1 MDSEA
6 ITYGAEVVFNVWDPK
21 IEDIE
26 DHSLMQLWLVNSDGP
41 VGQSV
46 EVGWMVSKYQYGD
59 TLPHL
64 FTWFTTNGWGQAG
77 DLVGGY
83 DARQSGW
90 VQVDTTIFPGAVI
103 SDVSVA
109 DGAQAT
115 LGVKVSLWQNN
126 WWVAVQGKWIGYY
139 PTSLF
144 SRGPTEMTL
153 ANRATRVLFGGEVF
167 SSNPSPLTTTCQMG
181 SGSTPAGGIGV
192 ACFLEQMRVQSDL
205 LGPMQDFSA
214 ASPSEEHPEIYSLAS
229 FLKSQSPRQA
239 TCWLADAGKG
249 PESPFA
255 RPQFQS

>member
-153 ANRATRVLFGGEVF
+153 VNRATRD
-167 SSNPSPLTTTCQMG
+167 S
-181 SGSTPAGGIGV
+181 
-192 ACFLEQMRVQSDL
+192 
-205 LGPMQDFSA
+205 
-214 ASPSEEHPEIYSLAS
+214 SEE
-229 FLKSQSPRQA
+229 KSSPQTLHRSRPHA
-239 TCWLADAGKG
+239 RWVAD
-249 PESPFA
+249 PR
-255 RPQFQS
+255 RPVVSEWPAFWSRCECNQTF